1 VKVTKFTHSCVRL
14 EKDGRVLVIDPGV
27 WSEHTALRGADAVL
41 VTHGHGDH
49 VDVLR
54 VAGAGV
60 PVYAP
65 AGAELPG
72 LSPTFLSGGETRDV
86 AGFAVTAVGV
96 AHAAVHKG
104 LPSLPHLGYL
114 VDDLYHPGDSV
125 RPPGDSVL
133 PPGVDVATLL
143 VPMQAS
149 WLKTSEA
156 MDLIRAVDPALAIG
170 IHEGQLNDRGIHAV
184 NGWLGQASPRYRY
197 VPPGEAVR

>member
-1 VKVTKFTHSCVRL
+1 MKVTKYAHSCVRL
-14 EKDGRVLVIDPGV
+14 EKDGRALVIDPGV

-41 VTHGHGDH
+41 VTHGHADH

-54 VAGAGV
+54 AAGAGV

-72 LSPTFLSGGETRDV
+72 LAPIPLSAGETRDV

-96 AHAAVHKG
+96 AHATVHNG

-125 RPPGDSVL
+125 Q

-156 MDLIRAVDPALAIG
+156 IDLIRAVDASLAVG
-170 IHEGQLNDRGIHAV
+170 IHEGQLNERGIHAV
-184 NGWLGQASPRYRY
+184 NGWLSQAGPRYRY